1 MATTL
6 PKLDSHESSQPEGQ
20 LKSKGMSRRSFLRAT
35 ALAGGGMMLA
45 LYIEPVE
52 KVLAAQFGPPVTLL
66 PTSFITIAPD
76 GVVTIIAKNPEVGQG
91 VKAMLPMLI
100 AEELDVEWKDVRIKQ
115 GDLDPK
121 YGLQIAGGS
130 TATPMNWDPMR
141 QVGAGGRQMLIAAAA
156 QTWGVPES
164 ECTTTPGRV
173 HHEASKR
180 SASYGELASQAATL
194 TPPDPKSVK
203 LKDSKDYR
211 IIGKNTANPDIHKIV
226 TGQPLYGIDVTMP
239 GMLAAMFV
247 KCPVYGGK
255 VVSANLDEI
264 KALPGIRHVFV
275 IDPVGDSS
283 VLAGGVAIVADYW
296 FQARHAADHNLQVTW
311 DNGPTAK
318 QSSELYASTSVDL
331 AKSQPG
337 QVLRKDGDADAA
349 CGTAAHVVE
358 AAYSY
363 PFLSHVPLEP
373 QNCSASFKD
382 GKLEVWAPSQTPA
395 NGLAQTAKIL
405 GIDSKDIT
413 VHLTRIGG
421 GFGRRL
427 TDDYMVEASYIAK
440 QVGVPIKLLWTR
452 EQDMGH
458 DYYRPAG
465 FHFLKGGVDADGKI
479 VAWQNHFVTF
489 GENGRFAQ
497 SAGLS
502 GEEFPSRFIPNFSQL
517 CSMMPSGVPMGAMRA
532 PGSNAIAF
540 VMQSFI
546 DELAHASGRDPVAFR
561 LDLLATPPLPMAP
574 PPPGTPIAFAPVP
587 FDAQRMTGVLKA
599 VAERSGWGKTK
610 LPKDT
615 AMGVA
620 FHFSH
625 RGYFAEVAQVSVT
638 GGTNVRV
645 HKAWVVGDIG
655 SQVINPGAAENI
667 SQGAVIEGMSHVMG
681 YEITIDAGHAVQS
694 NFNSYPPVRLTQAP
708 AVIDVYF
715 LKTDNPPTGLGE
727 PALPPMLP
735 AISNAIFTVTRKRI
749 RNLPLANQG
758 FNWA

>member
-1 MATTL
+1 VATTL
-6 PKLDSHESSQPEGQ
+6 PKLESPESRPESR
-20 LKSKGMSRRSFLRAT
+20 KTMSRRSFLRAT

-76 GVVTIIAKNPEVGQG
+76 GIVTLIAKNPEIGQG

-100 AEELDVEWKDVRIKQ
+100 AEELDVEWKNVRIEQ
-115 GDLDPK
+115 GDLEAK

-130 TATPMNWDPMR
+130 TATPMNWEPMR

-156 QTWGVPES
+156 QKWNVPES
-164 ECTTTPGRV
+164 ECTTMPGVV

-180 SASYGELASQAATL
+180 SATYGELASAAATM
-194 TPPDPKSVK
+194 TPPDPKT
-203 LKDSKDYR
+203 LKMKDPKDYR
-211 IIGKNTANPDIHKIV
+211 IIGHNTANPDIHKIV
-226 TGQPLYGIDVTMP
+226 TGKPLYGIDFTMP

-264 KALPGIRHVFV
+264 KALPGIKYAFV
-275 IDPVGDSS
+275 VDPVGDSS

-296 FQARHAADHNLQVTW
+296 FQARHAADHNLKVTW

-318 QSSELYASTSVDL
+318 QSSKLYADTSVEL

-349 CGTAAHVVE
+349 FGTAAHVVE
-358 AAYSY
+358 ADYSY

-373 QNCSASFKD
+373 QNCSAYYHD

-395 NGLAQTAKIL
+395 SGVMQTSKIL
-405 GIDSKDIT
+405 GIDGKDIT
-413 VHLTRIGG
+413 VHLVRIGG

-427 TDDYMVEASYIAK
+427 TDDYMVEAAYIAK

-452 EQDMGH
+452 EQDMAH

-465 FHFLKGGVDADGKI
+465 FHFLKGGVDADGKL

-502 GEEFPSRFIPNFSQL
+502 GDEFPSRFIPNFSQL

-546 DELAHASGRDPVAFR
+546 DELAHAAGKDPVEFR
-561 LDLLATPPLPMAP
+561 LDLLANTPLPMGA
-574 PPPGTPIAFAPVP
+574 PPPGTPIAFRPVP
-587 FDAQRMTGVLKA
+587 FDGPRMTAVLKT
-599 VAERSGWGKTK
+599 VAERSEWGKRK
-610 LPKDT
+610 LPKGT

-625 RGYFAEVAQVSVT
+625 MGYFAEVAEVTVT
-638 GGTNVRV
+638 GDTNVRV
-645 HKAWVVGDIG
+645 NKFWVVGDIG
-655 SQVINPGAAENI
+655 SQVINPRAAENI
-667 SQGAVIEGMSHVMG
+667 SQGAVIEGMSHIMG
-681 YEITIDAGHAVQS
+681 YQITIDDGHAVQS

-708 AVIDVYF
+708 PAIDIYF
-715 LKTDNPPTGLGE
+715 LKSEHSPTGLGE
-727 PALPPMLP
+727 PALPPALP
-735 AISNAIFTVTRKRI
+735 AISNAIFTATGKRI
-749 RNLPLANQG
+749 RNLPLANHG
-758 FNWA
+758 YNWA